1 MPRFLTIWLPRW
13 PVQRRLV
20 ASPKLRRV
28 PVFVCRR
35 EPRGG
40 MTVISWAWAEPPPA
54 ERRKGIVAG
63 RGGRAVIPQGMS
75 LAEAM
80 AVLAVAH
87 GSRACHVAE
96 VQPDDPVADREAL
109 ERLARWCRR
118 FSPIVGIEETAAGE
132 PECLHLDVTGTAG
145 FFGGEESLARTAVWT
160 LAARGLHARAAIA
173 DTPAA
178 SWAAAHHTD
187 SIASRAPSRAP
198 STTGFGTACGG
209 IASPYDASQAS
220 CGGRII
226 VRRAAAGSVSPGV
239 RLASRRRSRWAVV
252 PRGEGAAWLAE
263 LPVASLRIDEATAAA
278 IAEVGIDTLGGV
290 LALSPRSLASR
301 FPPLLRRR
309 LAEFRGQVTEP
320 IVPPGGEPLPQE
332 SHAFDFPVRS
342 ADLGEHELVGL
353 IAALLGRCLRPLVA
367 RGEGVLALQI
377 RLEPGARSAVA
388 PTVID
393 VGLFSPSASPA
404 HLVELVRLRLG
415 RTRLPVEVG
424 SVAVE
429 VIAAGAVSCRQRL
442 LFGGG
447 VDGLESSDADA
458 EVAMLLDRLAGR
470 LGRGAVYEP
479 QLVGDA
485 QPEHAWIAAPPAHR
499 PSSSTGSVPRGR
511 NAAEK
516 ASSRDRVSR
525 SGARSYAVPRALPV
539 GRRPIW
545 MPPKP
550 VPLDLLEGEV
560 MAIAPEGPPARLRL
574 GDVLHRVVQAHG
586 PERIET
592 AWWRGPTV
600 RRDYYVVETDS
611 GERFWLFRRLRDGG
625 WFLHGMF
632 A

>member
-13 PVQRRLV
+13 PVQRRLLV
-20 ASPKLRRV
+20 NPELRGV

-35 EPRGG
+35 ERRGA
-40 MTVISWAWAEPPPA
+40 MTVVSWAWAEPPPE
-54 ERRKGIVAG
+54 ERRTAIVAG
-63 RGGRAVIPQGMS
+63 RGGRAVIPAGMS

-96 VQPDDPVADREAL
+96 VQSDDPAADREAL

-118 FSPIVGIEETAAGE
+118 FSPTVGVEQTIDLA

-145 FFGGEESLARTAVWT
+145 FFGGEESLVRTVVWT
-160 LAARGLHARAAIA
+160 LAARGLHVRAAIA
-173 DTPAA
+173 DTPGAA
-178 SWAAAHHTD
+178 WAAAHHT
-187 SIASRAPSRAP
+187 AATAR
-198 STTGFGTACGG
+198 ACGVP
-209 IASPYDASQAS
+209 AA
-220 CGGRII
+220 
-226 VRRAAAGSVSPGV
+226 VVVHRAAAGV
-239 RLASRRRSRWAVV
+239 RMASRRPRRWAVV
-252 PRGEGAAWLAE
+252 PRGEAATMLAE
-263 LPVASLRIDEATAAA
+263 LPITALRIDEPTAAA
-278 IAEVGIDTLGGV
+278 VAEVGIGTLGGA
-290 LALSPRSLASR
+290 LALPPRSLASR

-309 LAEFRGQVTEP
+309 LAEFRGTLAEP
-320 IVPPGGEPLPQE
+320 IAPPGGEPLPQE
-332 SHAFDFPVRS
+332 SQAFDVPVRT
-342 ADLGEHELVGL
+342 ADLGEHELVAL
-353 IAALLGRCLRPLVA
+353 IEVLLGRCLVPLVA
-367 RGEGVLALQI
+367 RGEGVLALQV
-377 RLEPGARSAVA
+377 RLEHGARSAMA

-393 VGLFSPSASPA
+393 VGLFRPTAARA

-415 RTRLPVEVG
+415 RMRLPVEIDG
-424 SVAVE
+424 VAVE

-447 VDGLESSDADA
+447 VDGLESSDADM

-470 LGRGAVYEP
+470 LGRGAVCEP

-485 QPEHAWIAAPPAHR
+485 QPEHAWIAAPPAAPR
-499 PSSSTGSVPRGR
+499 PQGSGRASRG
-511 NAAEK
+511 
-516 ASSRDRVSR
+516 RVSR
-525 SGARSYAVPRALPV
+525 PDAHGHAASRAWPV
-539 GRRPIW
+539 GRRPVW
-545 MPPKP
+545 MPPRP
-550 VPLDLLEGEV
+550 VPLDGPEGEV
-560 MAIAPEGPPARLRL
+560 MAIVPDGPPARFRL
-574 GDVLHRVVQAHG
+574 GDALHRVVQAHG

>member
-20 ASPKLRRV
+20 ASPELRKV

-35 EPRGG
+35 EPRGA
-40 MTVISWAWAEPPPA
+40 MTVVSWAWAEPPPA
-54 ERRKGIVAG
+54 ERRKGIVSG
-63 RGGRAVIPQGMS
+63 RGGRAAIPQGMS

-80 AVLAVAH
+80 AVLAIAH

-96 VQPDDPVADREAL
+96 VQPDDPAADREAL

-118 FSPIVGIEETAAGE
+118 FSPMVGMEESADGA

-173 DTPAA
+173 DTTGAA
-178 SWAAAHHTD
+178 WAAAHHTD
-187 SIASRAPSRAP
+187 TVAKAFRAPGAVV
-198 STTGFGTACGG
+198 
-209 IASPYDASQAS
+209 
-220 CGGRII
+220 
-226 VRRAAAGSVSPGV
+226 VRRAAAGLAAFGA

-252 PRGEGAAWLAE
+252 PHGEAAALLAE
-263 LPVASLRIDEATAAA
+263 LPVASLRIDEATAIA

-309 LAEFRGQVTEP
+309 LAEFRGTVAEP
-320 IVPPGGEPLPQE
+320 VVPPGGDALPQE
-332 SHAFDFPVRS
+332 SHVFDFPARS
-342 ADLGEHELVGL
+342 ADLDEHELVGL
-353 IAALLGRCLRPLVA
+353 IEPLLAGCLRPLFA
-367 RGEGVLALQI
+367 RGEGVLTLQV
-377 RLEPGARSAVA
+377 RLEPGSRSAAA

-393 VGLFSPSASPA
+393 IGLFSPSASQS
-404 HLVELVRLRLG
+404 HLVELVRLRLR
-415 RTRLPVEVG
+415 RTKLPVEVDG
-424 SVAVE
+424 LAVE
-429 VIAAGAVSCRQRL
+429 VIAAGTVSCRQRL

-447 VDGLESSDADA
+447 VDGLESSNADA

-479 QLVGDA
+479 QPVGDA

-499 PSSSTGSVPRGR
+499 PSSSAGSGGRGR
-511 NAAEK
+511 NAAQK
-516 ASSRDRVSR
+516 ASSHDRVSR
-525 SGARSYAVPRALPV
+525 SGARGYAVPRALPV

-550 VPLDLLEGEV
+550 VPLDGLEGEV
-560 MAIAPEGPPARLRL
+560 MAIAPDGPPAQFRL
-574 GDVLHRVVQAHG
+574 GDVLHRVAQAHG

>member
-13 PVQRRLV
+13 PVQRRLL
-20 ASPKLRRV
+20 ARPELRRV

-35 EPRGG
+35 ERRGT
-40 MTVISWAWAEPPPA
+40 MTVVSWAWAEPPPA
-54 ERRKGIVAG
+54 ERRQGIAAG
-63 RGGRAVIPQGMS
+63 RSGGVAIPPGMS

-96 VQPDDPVADREAL
+96 VDPDDPAADRESL

-118 FSPIVGIEETAAGE
+118 FSPTVGIEQTVAGE
-132 PECLHLDVTGTAG
+132 PECLCLDVTGTAG

-160 LAARGLHARAAIA
+160 LAARGLHGRAAIA
-173 DTPAA
+173 DTPGAA
-178 SWAAAHHTD
+178 WAAAHHTD
-187 SIASRAPSRAP
+187 AVSRA
-198 STTGFGTACGG
+198 CG
-209 IASPYDASQAS
+209 ATPAV
-220 CGGRII
+220 I
-226 VRRAAAGSVSPGV
+226 VHRAAAGSSPAGA
-239 RLASRRRSRWAVV
+239 RRAARRRSRWAVV
-252 PRGEGAAWLAE
+252 PRGEAAARLAA
-263 LPVASLRIDEATAAA
+263 LPVAALRIDEATAVAV
-278 IAEVGIDTLGGV
+278 AEVGIDTLEGL
-290 LALSPRSLASR
+290 LALSSRSLAAR

-309 LAEFRGQVTEP
+309 LAEFRGETPEP
-320 IVPPGGEPLPQE
+320 IVPPGGEALPQE
-332 SHAFDFPVRS
+332 SQAFDFPVRS
-342 ADLGEHELVGL
+342 ADLDERELLGL
-353 IAALLGRCLRPLVA
+353 VEPLLGRCLAPLTA
-367 RGEGVLALQI
+367 RGEGVLAVQV
-377 RLEPGARSAVA
+377 RLEQAARMAAA

-393 VGLFSPSASPA
+393 VGLFRPTSSLP

-415 RTRLPVEVG
+415 RIRPPVEIDG
-424 SVAVE
+424 IAVE
-429 VIAAGAVSCRQRL
+429 VIAAGVASCRQRL

-447 VDGLESSDADA
+447 TGGLESGDADA

-470 LGRGAVYEP
+470 LGRGAVCEP

-485 QPEHAWIAAPPAHR
+485 QPEHAWIAAPPSTR
-499 PSSSTGSVPRGR
+499 PPAEGR
-511 NAAEK
+511 PAPQGRPATRSEGRV
-516 ASSRDRVSR
+516 ARDRVSR
-525 SGARSYAVPRALPV
+525 SGARGYAAPRALPW

-550 VPLDLLEGEV
+550 VPLDGLDGEV
-560 MAIAPEGPPARLRL
+560 MAIAPEGPPVRFRF

-600 RRDYYVVETDS
+600 RRDYYVVETAS